1 MMSTMDALSI
11 IQNARTDE
19 IVVCTMGA
27 MNALDK
33 MPLKPLT
40 VACVPLMGGAA
51 SLGLGLALA
60 RPERKVIVLDGD
72 ASLLME
78 LGGLVSIAQARPK
91 NLYHCLVNN
100 GMQFAGLGNLK
111 TPGREST
118 DFVGLALAAGYRS
131 AQRFYDVK
139 SFNDSYTEL
148 LKAEGPVFFELI
160 VASEAPTLG
169 VDRPSV
175 EMTDARFTRMGYEI
189 QRIRNTLSDE
199 SRSKVV
205 SR

>member
-1 MMSTMDALSI
+1 MSTTDALSI
-11 IQNARTDE
+11 IQSARTDE

-33 MPLKPLT
+33 MDLKPLT

-100 GMQFAGLGNLK
+100 GVQFAGLGNLS
-111 TPGREST
+111 TPGRECT

-131 AQRFYDVK
+131 GHRFADIE
-139 SFNDSYTEL
+139 SFTSSYGEL
-148 LKAEGPVFFELI
+148 LKSQGPVFLELM
-160 VASEAPTLG
+160 VSPEAPVLG
-169 VDRPSV
+169 TEHPSV
-175 EMTDARFTRMGYEI
+175 EMTDARFTRMGDEI
-189 QRIRNTLSDE
+189 RRIRSHLGGEVLS
-199 SRSKVV
+199 SN
-205 SR
+205 

>member
-1 MMSTMDALSI
+1 MSTMDALSI

-33 MPLKPLT
+33 MPQKPLT

-100 GMQFAGLGNLK
+100 GVQFAGLGNLT
-111 TPGREST
+111 TPGREYT

-131 AQRFYDVK
+131 AQRFYDLE
-139 SFNDSYTEL
+139 SFNDAYAGL
-148 LKAEGPVFFELI
+148 LEGEGPVFFELM
-160 VASEAPTLG
+160 VTSDAPALG
-169 VDRPSV
+169 AHRPSI
-175 EMTDARFTRMGYEI
+175 EMTDARFTRMGDEI
-189 QRIRNTLSDE
+189 QRIRRTLSEE
-199 SRSKVV
+199 SRAVTT
-205 SR
+205 